1 MNYIDFNV
9 LLVACIGCIIGL
21 FILLCFCLNEFNK
34 IELELQKER
43 YKNKHLKRE
52 LKRIKKQYPLA
63 EGYVLTKE
71 TSDSDDE
78 SVVISDT
85 NKTWGFSA
93 ND

>member
-1 MNYIDFNV
+1 MFVLIVFGLYILGLFV
-9 LLVACIGCIIGL
+9 LLL
-21 FILLCFCLNEFNK
+21 FCLNEFNK
-34 IELELQKER
+34 IELKLQKER
-43 YKNKHLKRE
+43 YKNKNLKHE
-52 LKRIKKQYPLA
+52 LKQIKKQYPLA

-85 NKTWGFSA
+85 NKMWGFSA